1 MAETKEEVVLLLL
14 HDWLQLCSYGGRPRV
29 KIDFLF
35 WPISTDFDRSNSTP
49 TIRNSSIGKRF
60 FGRDR
65 RGLNSRPV
73 ASSVRFS
80 TR

>member
-35 WPISTDFDRSNSTP
+35 WPISTDFDRSITLLRLYA
-49 TIRNSSIGKRF
+49 IRLSEKDFLVEIDG
-60 FGRDR
+60 G
-65 RGLNSRPV
+65 
-73 ASSVRFS
+73 
-80 TR
+80 